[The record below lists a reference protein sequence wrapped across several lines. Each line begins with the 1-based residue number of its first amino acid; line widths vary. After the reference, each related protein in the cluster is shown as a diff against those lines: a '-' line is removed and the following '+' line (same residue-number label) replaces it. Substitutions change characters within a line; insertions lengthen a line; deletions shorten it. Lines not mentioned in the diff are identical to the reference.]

1 MKMLRS
7 SIIAAAVVCASPALS
22 ADCAAELVAAQA
34 EEGGAKLAGLDSKAR
49 KVQHM
54 LVNSVYSAAVV
65 PFAGAEGDGAA
76 ARRYLVADNLRLC
89 MKGVAAAEADAEA
102 LATYAKF
109 EALLTPDDYARLRAI
124 AEAAQ

>member
-1 MKMLRS
+1 MKVLWS
-7 SIIAAAVVCASPALS
+7 WALAAAVACAGPALA
-22 ADCAAELVAAQA
+22 ADCAAELAAAQA
-34 EEGGAKLAGLDSKAR
+34 EEGGGKLAGLDAKPR

-89 MKGVAAAEADAEA
+89 MKGVAAAEADEEA

-109 EALLTPDDYARLRAI
+109 EALLTPDDYARLRAV